1 MRNIFKKKKKAKPIE
16 LPKDLIATNKI
27 KMHYDTDDF
36 ASDLDLITDRLKNVD
51 ISEYRVLKNDSK
63 G

>member
-1 MRNIFKKKKKAKPIE
+1 MRNIFKKKKKAKPVE

-27 KMHYDTDDF
+27 NMLYDTDDF
-36 ASDLDLITDRLKNVD
+36 VSDLDLITDRLKNVD

>member
-1 MRNIFKKKKKAKPIE
+1 MRNIFKKQKKAKPVE

-27 KMHYDTDDF
+27 NMLYDTDDF

>member
-27 KMHYDTDDF
+27 NMHYDTDDF

>member
-1 MRNIFKKKKKAKPIE
+1 MRNIFKKKKKAKPVK

-27 KMHYDTDDF
+27 NMLYDTDDF

-63 G
+63 A

>member
-1 MRNIFKKKKKAKPIE
+1 MEKKKKKAKPIE

-27 KMHYDTDDF
+27 NMHYDMDDF

-51 ISEYRVLKNDSK
+51 ISEYRVLKNDSRS
-63 G
+63 

>member
-27 KMHYDTDDF
+27 NMLYDTDDF

>member
-1 MRNIFKKKKKAKPIE
+1 VRNIFKKKKKAKPIE

>member
-1 MRNIFKKKKKAKPIE
+1 MRNIFKKKKKVKPVK

-27 KMHYDTDDF
+27 NMLYDTDDF

-63 G
+63 A